1 MRLSKLTLSGFKSFA
16 DTTEFVF
23 DEPIIGIVGPN
34 GCGKSNVVDAIKW
47 VLGERSAKSLRG
59 SAMHDVIFAG
69 SAARKPL
76 GLATVTLTF
85 TNPVLSRQALNHR
98 PHEHDDTLDIAPEDQ
113 DDDVIEL
120 AAGDGKVVD
129 RDAVRNRRLPIAT
142 DEVAVTRRLYADGRS
157 EYLINN
163 NKCRLRDVK
172 ELFLDTGVGTNAYS
186 IIEQGKVDAMVLANP
201 AERRTI
207 LEEAAGVAKFRVRK
221 IESARKLEAAERNLV
236 QVREQLA
243 GTERRLRIVRGQA
256 QKAEKFVE
264 LDARRREL
272 RTSLALDHFHEYASR
287 LHGLTS
293 QLASVSDDR
302 HRLAATLETLEESK
316 QTAELD
322 RHAIQTQRHELE
334 QARISNT
341 AAKDQSR
348 QRIDLTSRHRDEAAE
363 AIDGELKR
371 IETLS
376 ARLAASEA
384 DLRDLEARIDE
395 AANAAATAS
404 TAVETLTNERH
415 ALDTARVEAEHV
427 LEEARTELAS
437 QERTRVHVEAALRG
451 VSERIAT
458 IGEQTAKLEA
468 KAEPFNAEIE
478 SCSQQQYAAG
488 TRLETLATEATDL
501 ERLLETEEHS
511 SAKLDSRRSEVDAD
525 VARIREAWTASD
537 SRKCL
542 LEEMEASG
550 EGVAEAVR
558 NVLALRDSLPGI
570 VGPLADELVVAQVDA
585 EAIEAAVGRSLQAVI
600 VETTDAAHKVHEA
613 LPDLGDRIELIP
625 LARFAP
631 APADP
636 LPNAAINLIRTSER
650 AHGLVAH
657 LLANT
662 IVVDTIEDARAL
674 AHAGSPFRLVSRDGH
689 VIEVD
694 GSVVLFAAADRA
706 AGHGIL
712 GRKAEL
718 ATLENRLDELAS
730 SRASREHAAAEI
742 GRETQEAEQRQGDLH
757 GAIRTRR
764 NEEVEQRYALERAT
778 QAKERIEH
786 ERQQIDGDMED
797 LRARSVAL
805 TGEQRSLSVEHVGAI
820 EAAEAATHAKRIAAE
835 TLDAKQQQH
844 EIAGESL
851 HTARNGLSELNA
863 ELESTRREH
872 HRIESTRAD
881 SLRERSR
888 VEAHV
893 AERRERLNQYGE
905 TIASAE
911 IEIAT
916 AEAALATLIDT
927 YAANRSALEASDLA
941 VKTFAERL
949 NDGRATAQNLDR
961 DLHAVEMSRRE
972 LEIKRETLE
981 EQTLNDLELDLAA
994 VAAVT
999 PHNSDTDFDRTEAE
1013 AEADALRDTI
1023 KRLGNVNVDAINELE
1038 GLESQNEELA
1048 SQLED
1053 IDTARERLGALIERL
1068 DVASRKR
1075 FELTFKSVRDHFG
1088 AKDGMFRRLFG
1099 GGSADLYLLEDENGE
1114 IDWLESGIEIR
1125 AKPPGKEPRIIDQLS
1140 GGEKSMTAVALLLSI
1155 FKSKPSPF
1163 CILDE
1168 VDAALDES
1176 NVERFCNALHH
1187 FLDDTHFILITHH
1200 KPTMQA
1206 CTKLFGVTMPE
1217 RGVSRRVTV
1226 KFDEINQDGNMSRA
1240 AARRAETEEQT
1251 ETPVLE
1257 QVSIETEPIDP
1268 STLGSGAADRL
1279 ADAWKHTK
1287 T

>member
-59 SAMHDVIFAG
+59 SAMQDVIFAG

-76 GLATVTLTF
+76 GLASVTLTF
-85 TNPVLSRQALNHR
+85 SNPKITNEEVSRGRSA
-98 PHEHDDTLDIAPEDQ
+98 HDEDLDLTP
-113 DDDVIEL
+113 DDDADVIEL

-129 RDAVRNRRLPIAT
+129 RAAVRNRRLPIAT

-163 NKCRLRDVK
+163 NKCRLRDIK

-264 LDARRREL
+264 LEARRREL
-272 RTSLALDHFHEYASR
+272 RTALALDHFHDYASR

-302 HRLAATLETLEESK
+302 RTLAANLETLEESK
-316 QTAELD
+316 QTAELE
-322 RHAIQTQRHELE
+322 RHTIQTQRHELE

-341 AAKDQSR
+341 ASMEQAR

-371 IETLS
+371 IETLTE
-376 ARLAASEA
+376 RLAASER
-384 DLRDLEARIDE
+384 DLRELEARIDE
-395 AANAAATAS
+395 TANAAASAAAS
-404 TAVETLTNERH
+404 VETLTNERH
-415 ALDTARVEAEHV
+415 VLDTARVDAEHV
-427 LEEARTELAS
+427 LEEARAELAS
-437 QERTRVHVEAALRG
+437 QERARVHIEAALRG
-451 VSERIAT
+451 VSERLAA

-468 KAEPFNAEIE
+468 KAAPFDAEIE
-478 SCSQQQYAAG
+478 ASSDQQHAAR
-488 TRLETLATEATDL
+488 TRLGTLAAEATGF
-501 ERLLETEEHS
+501 ERHLETEEQS
-511 SAKLDSRRSEVDAD
+511 SAKLDTRRSEVDAD
-525 VARIREAWTASD
+525 VARIREAWTVSD

-558 NVLALRDSLPGI
+558 NVLALRDTLPGI
-570 VGPLADELVVAQVDA
+570 VGPLADELIVAQSDA

-600 VETTDAAHKVHEA
+600 VETTDVAHAVRAA
-613 LPDLGDRIELIP
+613 LPELGDRVELIP
-625 LARFAP
+625 LARFSPSPTDAP
-631 APADP
+631 A
-636 LPNAAINLIRTSER
+636 NAAINLVRTSER
-650 AHGLVAH
+650 AHGFVAH

-662 IVVDTIEDARAL
+662 IVVDTIEIARSL
-674 AHAGSPFRLVSRDGH
+674 AMAGSTFRLVSRDGH

-694 GSVVLFAAADRA
+694 GTIVLFAAADQA
-706 AGHGIL
+706 AGHGLL

-718 ATLENRLDELAS
+718 ATLGHRLDELAS

-742 GRETQEAEQRQGDLH
+742 DRETQEAGQRQDHLH
-757 GAIRTRR
+757 DAIRTRR

-778 QAKERIEH
+778 QARDRIEH
-786 ERQQIDGDMED
+786 ERHQIDGDMED
-797 LRARSVAL
+797 LRTRNVAL
-805 TGEQRSLSVEHVGAI
+805 TSEQRTLSVEHVGAI
-820 EAAEAATHAKRIAAE
+820 EAAEAATHAQREASD
-835 TLDAKQQQH
+835 TLDAKHKQH
-844 EIAGESL
+844 EAAGEAL
-851 HTARNGLSELNA
+851 HTARNSLSEFNA

-872 HRIESTRAD
+872 HRIESARAD
-881 SLRERSR
+881 SARECSH
-888 VEAHV
+888 VEINV
-893 AERRERLNQYGE
+893 ADRRERLGQYGDM
-905 TIASAE
+905 IAAAEVE
-911 IEIAT
+911 IET
-916 AEAALATLIDT
+916 AQVVLAELINT
-927 YAANRSALEASDLA
+927 YAANGSALEASNAA
-941 VKTFAERL
+941 VHTFAEHL
-949 NDGRATAQNLDR
+949 NEGRTTAQHLDR
-961 DLHAVEMSRRE
+961 DLHAIEMSRRE

-981 EQTLNDLELDLAA
+981 EQTLIDLELDLAA

-999 PHNSDTDFDRTEAE
+999 PQGSEATLDRTEAE
-1013 AEADALRDTI
+1013 AEADALRDAI

-1038 GLESQNEELA
+1038 GLESRNEELA
-1048 SQLED
+1048 NQLED
-1053 IDTARERLGALIERL
+1053 IDTARERLGDLIERL

-1075 FELTFKSVRDHFG
+1075 FEVTFNAVRDHFA

-1099 GGSADLYLLEDENGE
+1099 GGNADLYLLEDEHGE
-1114 IDWLESGIEIR
+1114 INWLESGIEIR
-1125 AKPPGKEPRIIDQLS
+1125 AKPPGKEPRVIDQLS

-1168 VDAALDES
+1168 VDAALDEA
-1176 NVERFCNALHH
+1176 NVERFCNALQH

-1206 CTKLFGVTMPE
+1206 CTRLFGVTMPE

-1226 KFDEINQDGNMSRA
+1226 KFDEINQDGNMNRA

-1257 QVSIETEPIDP
+1257 QVSIETESIDP
-1268 STLGSGAADRL
+1268 STLGPGPADRL
-1279 ADAWKHTK
+1279 ADAWNQAK